1 MYDRQMRNRVMSMV
15 SLIVMGLLGTV
26 FLGAFFYKARK
37 KVDAELYSSPRKT
50 LFALWRVN
58 ERFRRRDYD
67 DNGKKDYATSL
78 EMLQDAQCVLD
89 DLVEGPVAGYRYSM
103 APDPGEG
110 YVLTASPAQVTSSAL
125 FYRMTSACRI
135 VAKAGEPATP
145 ESDLYWDRRYKF
157 QWPHEWPAG
166 EDGQD

>member
-1 MYDRQMRNRVMSMV
+1 MYDRQMRNRVMSLV

-37 KVDAELYSSPRKT
+37 KLDVKLYTSPRRT

-67 DNGKKDYATSL
+67 QNGKHDYATSL
-78 EMLQDAQCVLD
+78 EQLQAAQCVQD
-89 DLVEGPVAGYRYSM
+89 DLVEGPVAGYRYRM
-103 APDPGEG
+103 QPDPAEG
-110 YVLTASPAQVTSSAL
+110 YLVTATPAEITSSAL
-125 FYRMTSACRI
+125 FYRMTSAGAI
-135 VAKAGEPATP
+135 LAEPGQPATP

-157 QWPHEWPAG
+157 Q
-166 EDGQD
+166 